1 MTKSGAASKKL
12 TPKRVALSS
21 ALACA
26 LMLGMLLAV
35 SALISRELLPLS
47 HERTYGCVCMFAGS
61 ALGSVL
67 LVSGMSEGRAIA
79 ALINAGV
86 IIVLIFAAGVAAGEG
101 RISAAAIPYQLL
113 CVGLGSITGC
123 ISTLRKIK
131 RKRR

>member
-1 MTKSGAASKKL
+1 MTKSGVASKKL
-12 TPKRVALSS
+12 TPKRVVLSS

-26 LMLGMLLAV
+26 LMAALLLAI

-47 HERTYGCVCMFAGS
+47 YARAYACVCMYSGA

-67 LVSGMSEGRAIA
+67 LASGVSEGKAIA

-86 IIVLIFAAGVAAGEG
+86 LMALIIAVGLLMGEG
-101 RISAAAIPYQLL
+101 SVSASAIPYQLL
-113 CVGLGSITGC
+113 CVALGSITGC
-123 ISTLRKIK
+123 IPTLKVSK